1 MSELNR
7 IGRYS
12 LECLRLEAAC
22 MQLACDLR
30 RPDWQ
35 AHFLRM
41 AKEWRRLAE
50 RDPSALAIAGS
61 PGCLLPA
68 PANVGTS

>member
-7 IGRYS
+7 IRRYS
-12 LECLRLEAAC
+12 LECLRLESAC
-22 MQLACDLR
+22 VQLACDLR

-50 RDPSALAIAGS
+50 RDPSALVVVGS

-68 PANVGTS
+68 PANVRTI